1 MTGNGNFVKFAL
13 KKIREITSS
22 LAGLGPLEN
31 TVGQGGRP
39 GGGRAGW
46 LGLRPVG
53 LPVIE
58 QR

>member
-1 MTGNGNFVKFAL
+1 MTGNGNLVKLAW

-22 LAGLGPLEN
+22 LALVYAIWDHCGA
-31 TVGQGGRP
+31 GQPAWRGTGWP
-39 GGGRAGW
+39 GG
-46 LGLRPVG
+46 RPVG